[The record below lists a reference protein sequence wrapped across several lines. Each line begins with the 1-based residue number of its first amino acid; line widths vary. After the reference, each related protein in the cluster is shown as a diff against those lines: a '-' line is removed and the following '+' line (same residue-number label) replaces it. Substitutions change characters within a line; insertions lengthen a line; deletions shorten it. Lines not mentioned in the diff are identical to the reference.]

1 MNHLLD
7 PGYLCLQT
15 SNISRCRLSALLI
28 LLDLMPPL
36 KAFKPALRPLRLCK
50 QPEVWHF
57 YPETAGGG
65 AYHIAGKGDMFS
77 VKREHPF
84 EQSFLKDRVVSRDDL
99 SKANNAARKGLRIE
113 ISVSVVKGLTDHG
126 LRDCT
131 APFA

>member
-7 PGYLCLQT
+7 PGYLYLRT
-15 SNISRCRLSALLI
+15 SNIGRYRLSALLI
-28 LLDLMPPL
+28 LLNLIPPL
-36 KAFKPALRPLRLCK
+36 KAFELALRPLRLCK

-57 YPETAGGG
+57 YLETAGGG
-65 AYHIAGKGDMFS
+65 AYHVAGEGDMFS
-77 VKREHPF
+77 VKREHLF
-84 EQSFLKDRVVSRDDL
+84 EQSFLEDRVVGRDDL

-113 ISVSVVKGLTDHG
+113 ISVSVVEGLADHG